1 MKRFFQG
8 LSKLRPPKPKYDSTW
23 DRKIVLEHFSSK
35 DENDKLSLKDL
46 SIKLMMLQALVTAHR
61 MQTFSL
67 INIDNIENK
76 NSGIEIK
83 IEN

>member
-1 MKRFFQG
+1 
-8 LSKLRPPKPKYDSTW
+8 
-23 DRKIVLEHFSSK
+23 
-35 DENDKLSLKDL
+35 
-46 SIKLMMLQALVTAHR
+46 MLQALVTAHR